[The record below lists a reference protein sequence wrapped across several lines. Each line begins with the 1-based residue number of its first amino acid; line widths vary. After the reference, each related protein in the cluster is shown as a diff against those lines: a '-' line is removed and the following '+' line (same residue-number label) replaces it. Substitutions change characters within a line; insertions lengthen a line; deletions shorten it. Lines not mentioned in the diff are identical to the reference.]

1 MSSPSAVSSL
11 SPTMAEPRRAAA
23 YGLALAGDEPLLSDL
38 EAVGTPPRRRAVL
51 RTATAKDLHAAWPAD
66 GSRRLSTETPEPGAA
81 PRTIDEHPR
90 AGWLLDAPGWGC
102 ARVTPDGSLVE
113 CARDDAEDWRW
124 QRFLVGR
131 VLPFAAVAA
140 GLEVLHAAAVV
151 LDGRALAVTGGSGS
165 GKSSVAAAL
174 TLRGAELLTDDVLAV
189 EHGAGGLVAH
199 PGPPLLAL
207 RAAEVTTLGD
217 DRLESVGAVAGE
229 GGGKSYVTVGAAQ
242 APVELARLAVLRRT
256 GDPGG
261 VVVEPL
267 GRPPARV
274 LLSALFLPELAPPA
288 RLRRQLEVLEAL
300 GGTVE
305 VVEVRAG
312 SDSNAGHVAEAL
324 TT

>member
-1 MSSPSAVSSL
+1 
-11 SPTMAEPRRAAA
+11 MADPRRAAA
-23 YGLALAGDEPLLSDL
+23 YGLSLTGDEPLLSDL
-38 EAVGTPPRRRAVL
+38 ETTGPAPTRVAVL

-66 GSRRLSTETPEPGAA
+66 GSRRLSTETPEPGAP
-81 PRTIDEHPR
+81 PRTIDEHPS

-102 ARVTPDGSLVE
+102 ARVTPDGALVE

-131 VLPFAAVAA
+131 ALPFAAVAA

-151 LDGRALAVTGGSGS
+151 LAGRAVAVTGTSGA

-174 TLRGAELLTDDVLAV
+174 ALRGAELLTDDVLAV
-189 EHGAGGLVAH
+189 ERSDGGLVAH

-229 GGGKSYVTVGAAQ
+229 GGGKSYVTVAAVP
-242 APVELARLAVLRRT
+242 APVELGRLAVLRRT
-256 GDPGG
+256 ADPGG

-274 LLSALFLPELAPPA
+274 LLSALFLPELATPA
-288 RLRRQLEVLEAL
+288 RLRGQLEVLDAL
-300 GGTVE
+300 GSAVE
-305 VVEVRAG
+305 VVEVRSG
-312 SDSNAGHVAEAL
+312 SDASAADVAKAL
-324 TT
+324 VA